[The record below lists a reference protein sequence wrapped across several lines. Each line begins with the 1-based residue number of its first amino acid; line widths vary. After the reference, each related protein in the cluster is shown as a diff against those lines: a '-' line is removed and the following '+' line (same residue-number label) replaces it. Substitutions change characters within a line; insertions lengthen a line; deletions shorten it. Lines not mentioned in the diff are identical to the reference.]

1 MPDVKSYAWS
11 YRLSTT
17 VETDETVDVPTPGFK
32 NPEKYGIEH
41 AEVVYGDVL
50 DADEYELAWAED
62 FSFVTVT
69 NLTDEDWQPSH
80 TLYVTVP
87 GKTLDDGD
95 AGGSFEALE
104 ARVSALETTV
114 ADHET
119 RIAALES
126 AAPPAKAG

>member
-11 YRLSTT
+11 YRLSAT

-32 NPEKYGIEH
+32 NPENYDTEH

-50 DADEYELAWAED
+50 QSDEYALAWAED
-62 FSFVTVT
+62 FTSVTVT

-87 GKTLDDGD
+87 GKNVGEGD

-119 RIAALES
+119 RITALET
-126 AAPPAKAG
+126 PAKAG

>member
-32 NPEKYGIEH
+32 NPENYDTEH

-50 DADEYELAWAED
+50 DADEYELAWAEN
-62 FSFVTVT
+62 FTSVTVT
-69 NLTDEDWQPSH
+69 NLTDEDWQPSQ

-87 GKTLDDGD
+87 GKTAGDGD
-95 AGGSFEALE
+95 AEGSFEALE
-104 ARVSALETTV
+104 ARVSALEATV
-114 ADHET
+114 EDHET